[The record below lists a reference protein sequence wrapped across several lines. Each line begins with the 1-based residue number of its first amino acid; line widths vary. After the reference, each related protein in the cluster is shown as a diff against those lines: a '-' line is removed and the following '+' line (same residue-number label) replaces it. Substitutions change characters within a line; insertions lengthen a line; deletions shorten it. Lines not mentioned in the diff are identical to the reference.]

1 MQSTDTLVFRHQMP
15 APAPQEW
22 FSVVFQQNRFR
33 FVDAP
38 RALCLRVLEQ
48 LSAQKL
54 EMKFKDHDKVEGC
67 CEVKFTGTM
76 RRGSPYLDPVLNA
89 GTMKARMMFLDLLG
103 CVEENGWTLY
113 ASVEQNTRGD
123 ESGMT
128 DTWYCCRPVG
138 WVEGSPV
145 YHN

>member
-1 MQSTDTLVFRHQMP
+1 MP

-22 FSVVFQQNRFR
+22 FSVVFQNNKFR

-38 RALCLRVLEQ
+38 RALCLSVLDH

-54 EMKFKDHDKVEGC
+54 DMRVKDHEKVEGC
-67 CEVKFTGTM
+67 CEVKFTGSI
-76 RRGSPYLDPVLNA
+76 RRGSPYLEPVTHP
-89 GTMKARMMFLDLLG
+89 GTINTRMMFLDMLG
-103 CVEENGWTLY
+103 CIEESGWTLY

-123 ESGMT
+123 GHGMT

-138 WVEGSPV
+138 WVGGDPV
-145 YHN
+145 YHH